1 MKTVTVK
8 FVIDNNDDEA
18 RRLLDRISENIITE
32 NGSSFIHS
40 SVEFSTKDEIKSFL
54 YWASSFDKS
63 KVQKTK
69 ENKNG

>member
-18 RRLLDRISENIITE
+18 RRLLDKISENIITE

-40 SVEFSTKDEIKSFL
+40 SVEFSTKDEIISFL
-54 YWASSFDKS
+54 HWASSPRKKS
-63 KVQKTK
+63 
-69 ENKNG
+69 G